1 MKFEKS
7 KVNTLSH
14 SLGNYLPKSRPNS
27 NNQILAKTMS
37 TVLNPFKSMK
47 SKPGNLIEGI
57 SKIKPFGSNHQDK
70 QQQAHQPSNAK
81 PPPSSSSGS
90 RLTPTSS
97 NSNYLTPSFSSSS
110 LSNLPYGQAG
120 ASPKHQP
127 NLLNHLSNQLST
139 NSNQLNFDHNPD
151 LVSAKLSET
160 NIPLRILLL
169 LMDEI
174 FDLKSKSAWL
184 RRRIFAV
191 IKQIIQTT
199 YGSTINRKIIGFINR
214 LFSPS
219 YIESYIKTLK
229 KTLWPNGFR
238 ALPAPE
244 RDMNTK
250 LRTKIATKI
259 LLLSIMPDD
268 LGHVIG
274 GETSRKSVMGLFN
287 MLQSNVLN
295 RRLVIVIFETFL
307 IQLFPENELSAVF
320 ERLHSAGCK
329 HADKLDQTNAAY
341 PPYLH
346 KMNLN
351 SNMSSNSNSDQSSK
365 TSPVYKYQS

>member
-1 MKFEKS
+1 
-7 KVNTLSH
+7 
-14 SLGNYLPKSRPNS
+14 
-27 NNQILAKTMS
+27 MS

-57 SKIKPFGSNHQDK
+57 AKIKPFGSNQDK
-70 QQQAHQPSNAK
+70 QANHPLNNSKQPT
-81 PPPSSSSGS
+81 SGN
-90 RLTPTSS
+90 RLTPT
-97 NSNYLTPSFSSSS
+97 NSNASHLAPSASSSS
-110 LSNLPYGQAG
+110 LSNLNTPFSQGG

-127 NLLNHLSNQLST
+127 NLLNHLSNQFSA
-139 NSNQLNFDHNPD
+139 NSNLNLDNSPD
-151 LVSAKLSET
+151 PVGAKLSET
-160 NIPLRILLL
+160 NIPLRIVLL

-191 IKQIIQTT
+191 IKQVIQTT
-199 YGSTINRKIIGFINR
+199 YGNAINRKIIGFINR
-214 LFSPS
+214 LFSSS

-238 ALPAPE
+238 ALPSPE
-244 RDMNTK
+244 RDANTK
-250 LRTKIATKI
+250 LRTKVATKI

-274 GETSRKSVMGLFN
+274 NETSRKSVMGLFN
-287 MLQSNVLN
+287 MLQCNVLN

-307 IQLFPENELSAVF
+307 VQLFPENELNAVF

-329 HADKLDQTNAAY
+329 HSEKLQTNAAY

-365 TSPVYKYQS
+365 PSPVFKYQS

>member
-1 MKFEKS
+1 
-7 KVNTLSH
+7 
-14 SLGNYLPKSRPNS
+14 
-27 NNQILAKTMS
+27 MS

-57 SKIKPFGSNHQDK
+57 TKIKPFGSNQDK
-70 QQQAHQPSNAK
+70 QQNH
-81 PPPSSSSGS
+81 PPNSSKQTASSS
-90 RLTPTSS
+90 RLTPT
-97 NSNYLTPSFSSSS
+97 NSNHLAPSFSSSS
-110 LSNLPYGQAG
+110 LSNLANPPANQASV
-120 ASPKHQP
+120 SPKHQS
-127 NLLNHLSNQLST
+127 NLLNHLSNQFST
-139 NSNQLNFDHNPD
+139 NSNFNLDTNPD

-169 LMDEI
+169 LMDEV

-214 LFSPS
+214 LFSSS

-238 ALPAPE
+238 ALPSPE
-244 RDMNTK
+244 RDANTK
-250 LRTKIATKI
+250 LRTQVAAKI

-274 GETSRKSVMGLFN
+274 SETSRKSVMGLFN

-295 RRLVIVIFETFL
+295 RRLAIVIFETFL
-307 IQLFPENELSAVF
+307 VQLFPENELGAVF
-320 ERLHSAGCK
+320 ERLHAAGCR
-329 HADKLDQTNAAY
+329 HTDKLDQTNAAY

-351 SNMSSNSNSDQSSK
+351 SNLSSNSNSDQSSK

>member
-1 MKFEKS
+1 M
-7 KVNTLSH
+7 N
-14 SLGNYLPKSRPNS
+14 
-27 NNQILAKTMS
+27 

-47 SKPGNLIEGI
+47 SKPGSLIEGI
-57 SKIKPFGSNHQDK
+57 AKIKPFGSNQDK
-70 QQQAHQPSNAK
+70 LQNHHSNCGKQQAG
-81 PPPSSSSGS
+81 SSS
-90 RLTPTSS
+90 RLTPT
-97 NSNYLTPSFSSSS
+97 NSNPNHLAPSFSSSS
-110 LSNLPYGQAG
+110 LSNLPVSQAG

-127 NLLNHLSNQLST
+127 YLLNQLSNQFST
-139 NSNQLNFDHNPD
+139 TSNFDNSPD
-151 LVSAKLSET
+151 PVSTKLSES

-169 LMDEI
+169 LMDEV

-184 RRRIFAV
+184 RRRIFSV

-244 RDMNTK
+244 RDANTK
-250 LRTKIATKI
+250 LRTKVATKI

-274 GETSRKSVMGLFN
+274 SDTSRKSVMGLFN
-287 MLQSNVLN
+287 MLQSSVLN

-307 IQLFPENELSAVF
+307 VRLFPENELNAVF

-329 HADKLDQTNAAY
+329 HPDKLDQTNAAY

-346 KMNLN
+346 RMNLN
-351 SNMSSNSNSDQSSK
+351 SNLSSNSNSDQSSK
-365 TSPVYKYQS
+365 PSPVYKYQS